1 MREPSQPAAGSRW
14 ESDPPA
20 TSTQAWPGPSRE
32 SRQQVAN
39 EGMRGRTCERQ
50 PCGSRLA
57 ANLNA
62 RESERGIR
70 RVLWQSDRVPY
81 DDNPAG
87 RLHALLS
94 SLRRSANPQS
104 VSSMQAW
111 ADLLG
116 VPYQDL
122 VGYTSAMSDVLQSS
136 ADAAARI
143 ESLEDVDVD
152 LLLRWQ
158 EKTEVALAN
167 SLALGGSPVNQVLA
181 QYDETTLSQLE
192 FCSYELHRRYRDRSI
207 SADKLDELIGRLI
220 ELRADVESEEANFP
234 VEVRGLLL
242 MHLSEME
249 TALRRYGLTGIG
261 GLEAAFDRT
270 VGHLCRRPDLG
281 SQATQSTVWPKVAAT
296 LAAISLVVT
305 TATQVLA
312 LPPALHDVFQQPAQ
326 PAELVDD
333 SADHGPIDGEP

>member
-1 MREPSQPAAGSRW
+1 
-14 ESDPPA
+14 
-20 TSTQAWPGPSRE
+20 
-32 SRQQVAN
+32 
-39 EGMRGRTCERQ
+39 
-50 PCGSRLA
+50 
-57 ANLNA
+57 
-62 RESERGIR
+62 
-70 RVLWQSDRVPY
+70 VLWQSDRVPY

-111 ADLLG
+111 ADVLG

-122 VGYTSAMSDVLQSS
+122 VGYTSAMSDVLQLS

-192 FCSYELHRRYRDRSI
+192 FCSY
-207 SADKLDELIGRLI
+207 
-220 ELRADVESEEANFP
+220 
-234 VEVRGLLL
+234 
-242 MHLSEME
+242 
-249 TALRRYGLTGIG
+249 
-261 GLEAAFDRT
+261 FDLKKSPRT
-270 VGHLCRRPDLG
+270 
-281 SQATQSTVWPKVAAT
+281 
-296 LAAISLVVT
+296 
-305 TATQVLA
+305 
-312 LPPALHDVFQQPAQ
+312 
-326 PAELVDD
+326 
-333 SADHGPIDGEP
+333 